1 MLEACPFCTA
11 VGRTFT
17 EQMSTKDVVVSAKM
31 LVAAPEMK
39 EGDEEL
45 PTAKFEITE
54 VFRGKKLVRAGMQ
67 FRTGVVGLYEVGDS
81 FIVMGVNPPDVVWNA
96 PLAASDRLL
105 HYFGRLD
112 DLPESGPERLVF
124 FQDYFED
131 EEDFLAFDAYDEF
144 ARAPYKDMIAM
155 KDQMDREKLI
165 ELIDD
170 VDTSA
175 SRRRLY
181 FTMLGICGKA
191 EDTVML
197 EKMIVSKSKKQKRG
211 LEALIACYLS
221 LKGEE
226 GVALIEKEFLDN
238 GEAKYTDTALA
249 LQAVRFH
256 ASESTVISKERICAA
271 VRHVLGRKDIR
282 DMVIPDLARWED
294 WSVMEELVTIFRQVG
309 EEDQFVRAPILS
321 YLFECP
327 LPKAK
332 SYVEEL
338 GKLDPDSLKQ
348 ARLMSGEFDFFDD
361 SDEEEEPEDS
371 EKEADSEKSSDA
383 SAKPAVESS
392 SKTGS
397 LQSSARSLRSVAD
410 YSTSDSQYVFAPV
423 ADQTNSPQWE
433 EEPQIHRVRRVDP
446 EADAGEETAVT
457 ASAEVLVNKD
467 EEPVVAD
474 SVPVVVAPVAP
485 PAPEPAVVAQ
495 ASQLTWH
502 IVFIPVVVSIVLF
515 VLLWSVLSG
524 KFERLIF

>member
-1 MLEACPFCTA
+1 VLEACPFCTA

-31 LVAAPEMK
+31 VVAPPKMK
-39 EGDEEL
+39 EGDEQL
-45 PTAKFEITE
+45 PVGEFEITE

-67 FRTGVVGLYEVGDS
+67 FRTDVVGLYEVGDS
-81 FIVMGVNPPDVVWNA
+81 FIVMGVNPPDIAWNT
-96 PLAASDRLL
+96 PLVASDRLL

-371 EKEADSEKSSDA
+371 EKSSDA
-383 SAKPAVESS
+383 AAKPVVESS
-392 SKTGS
+392 
-397 LQSSARSLRSVAD
+397 QSSARSLRSVAD
-410 YSTSDSQYVFAPV
+410 YSSSDSQYVFASV
-423 ADQTNSPQWE
+423 ADQANSPQWE

-446 EADAGEETAVT
+446 EADAGEETTVT